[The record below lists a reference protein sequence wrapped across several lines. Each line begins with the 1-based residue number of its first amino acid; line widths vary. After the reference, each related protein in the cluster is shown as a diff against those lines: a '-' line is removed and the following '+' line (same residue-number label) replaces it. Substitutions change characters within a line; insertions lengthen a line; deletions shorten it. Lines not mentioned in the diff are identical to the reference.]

1 MTEAKLRGA
10 TGLLLVG
17 LIVLSLLW
25 EGWLAPLRPE
35 GSWLILKA
43 LPLVAALNGVFRG
56 RRYTFQWLS
65 MVVLLYVAEGSVR
78 AFDPGLTGL
87 LAALEALLAILLFI
101 CTLAYCRVTAPSRQG
116 NAG

>member
-1 MTEAKLRGA
+1 MSEARLRGI
-10 TGLLLVG
+10 TGLLLVA
-17 LIVLSLLW
+17 LILLSLLW

-43 LPLVAALNGVFRG
+43 LPLVAALGGVFRG
-56 RRYTFQWLS
+56 RRYTYQWLS

-78 AFDPGLTGL
+78 AFDPGLTGV
-87 LAALEALLAILLFI
+87 LALLEAVLAILLFV

-116 NAG
+116 GAG